1 MGRIADT
8 TRAFGIAL
16 GVMFRRLLGC
26 AVLLATGCADDPY
39 EPGVP
44 LMTGAGGTSDSAP
57 EPTGE
62 GPGGG
67 PGTSGETASQ
77 GETDDDGGTTGG
89 SEGTG
94 DPDPTASTESD
105 GGDPLC
111 YSEPLDPDADISDIV
126 NSYGGAGFQ
135 DDVIEAMNR
144 RYPAGAYLLDAQR
157 NDPYWAQF
165 SDPNDWGGMVNWLDT
180 LVHEQ
185 THLFNAYH
193 AIEVGE
199 FASLYMR
206 EDLILY
212 MPPEQGFDRSQIL
225 PDLPP
230 ALAQSIYA
238 DTYLTGSQGAR
249 GFGDLL
255 DETACYVN
263 EVPGMA
269 VFGEYFPGSGLSLRD
284 GAAAMLVFIE
294 FYLRRARTQDPDFY
308 AWAQRQPAYVEAV
321 QLLWQR
327 TQFFYEAV
335 ADDHP
340 SLGISDA
347 EYRAEAEREENLEE
361 LRIFTGVGL
370 QAGPCIDP

>member
-1 MGRIADT
+1 
-8 TRAFGIAL
+8 
-16 GVMFRRLLGC
+16 MFRRLLGC
-26 AVLLATGCADDPY
+26 VVLLATGCADDPY

-44 LMTGAGGTSDSAP
+44 LMTGASEAGGTSDSDAD
-57 EPTGE
+57 PTGNGPTE
-62 GPGGG
+62 GPE
-67 PGTSGETASQ
+67 TSGDSASQ
-77 GETDDDGGTTGG
+77 GTSDDDATGSTGGDEETAGTDDPTG
-89 SEGTG
+89 
-94 DPDPTASTESD
+94 ASESD

-135 DDVIEAMNR
+135 DAVIEAMNR

-157 NDPYWAQF
+157 DDPYWSQF
-165 SDPNDWGGMVNWLDT
+165 SDPNSWEGMVGWLDT

-193 AIEVGE
+193 AIDVGQS
-199 FASLYMR
+199 ASLYMR

-212 MPPEQGFDRSQIL
+212 LPPEQGFARSQIL
-225 PDLPP
+225 ADLPP

-238 DTYLTGSQGAR
+238 DTYLTGDQGTR
-249 GFGDLL
+249 GFGSLL
-255 DETACYVN
+255 DETSCYVN
-263 EVPGMA
+263 EVPGMS
-269 VFGEYFPGSGLSLRD
+269 VFGEYFGGFGLSLRD
-284 GAAAMLVFIE
+284 GSAAMLVFLE

-308 AWAQRQPAYVEAV
+308 AWAQSQPAYVEAV

-340 SLGISDA
+340 SLGISDG
-347 EYRAEAEREENLEE
+347 EYRAEAELEANLDE
-361 LRIFTGVGL
+361 LRMFTGVGL